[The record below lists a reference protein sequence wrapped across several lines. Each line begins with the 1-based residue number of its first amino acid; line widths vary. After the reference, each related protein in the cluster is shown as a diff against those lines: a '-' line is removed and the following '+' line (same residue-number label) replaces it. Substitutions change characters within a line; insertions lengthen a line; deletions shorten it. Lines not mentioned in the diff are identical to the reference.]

1 MPSFITKQD
10 IPRLMLAHTEAN
22 ENELETF
29 VFQLDNGQLV
39 ELYTPFAGYVIEAF
53 EMAYRP

>member
-1 MPSFITKQD
+1 
-10 IPRLMLAHTEAN
+10 MLAHTEAN